1 MYNYYRIGEMFMQIG
16 IIGCGLMGGSF
27 AKAFKAIGH
36 TIYGYDIDPN
46 TIRYAIEHGIIDS
59 GSTFAS
65 DVLPHSHVVF
75 ICLNPVDAIKFIK
88 DNINLFAFHTIIT
101 DIAGIKSELYQEIK
115 PILRD
120 DLDFILGHPIAG
132 RERKGITHSD
142 PSIFKGANYALCPVE
157 SNKKAH
163 IEVIEELIQNIGFG
177 HIEHVTVEK
186 HDTLIAFTSQLTH
199 LIALAI
205 VNATSADPQM
215 KHMIGDSYKDL
226 TRIAMINETLWSE
239 LFLKNKDAL
248 LHAMDSFISELDR
261 FKKALLDNDDA
272 TIKHLMKQATKK
284 RSKL

>member
-1 MYNYYRIGEMFMQIG
+1 MQIG

-36 TIYGYDIDPN
+36 TVYGYDIDPN
-46 TIRYAIEHGIIDS
+46 SIRYAIEYGIIDS

-65 DVLPHSHVVF
+65 DVLPHSHIVF

-88 DNINLFAFHTIIT
+88 ENINLFAYHTIIT
-101 DIAGIKSELYQEIK
+101 DIAGIKSELYKEIK

-132 RERKGITHSD
+132 REKKGITHSD
-142 PSIFKGANYALCPVE
+142 PSIFKDANYALCPVE

-163 IEVIEELIQNIGFG
+163 IEVIEALIRSIGFG
-177 HIEHVTVEK
+177 HIEHITMEK
-186 HDTLIAFTSQLTH
+186 HDTFIAFTSQLTH

-205 VNATSADPQM
+205 VNATKSDPQM

-248 LHAMDSFISELDR
+248 LHAMDSFMIELET
-261 FKKALLDNDDA
+261 FKQALLASDET
-272 TIKHLMKQATKK
+272 TIKQLMKQATHK
-284 RSKL
+284 RNKL